1 MLFLNIQSHGR
12 KLQMLKYS
20 TLAFDGWTIV
30 KYPVYGEK
38 NYNDG
43 ATDGERRLVKVV
55 IY

>member
-12 KLQMLKYS
+12 KLQMLNYS

-30 KYPVYGEK
+30 KYMGRK

-43 ATDGERRLVKVV
+43 ATDGERRQVKVV